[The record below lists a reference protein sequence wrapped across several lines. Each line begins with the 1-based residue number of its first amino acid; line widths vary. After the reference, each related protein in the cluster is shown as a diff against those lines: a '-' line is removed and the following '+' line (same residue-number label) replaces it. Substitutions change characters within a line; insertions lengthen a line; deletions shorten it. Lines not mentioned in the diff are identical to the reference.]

1 MKITEKNQ
9 KKAMKNHWNN
19 NEKYIMKIPGKKWKT
34 LKKKTKP
41 NDKPWKITFK
51 KMEKTM
57 KSNENLW
64 KKKWK
69 KHWKIIF
76 KKINDKT
83 LKKQWQVMK
92 ISEKNK
98 NEQPLKK
105 YEKMKKQWKVMKF
118 S

>member
-57 KSNENLW
+57 KVMKISEKKMKKTLKNNLQKNQWQNVEKTVTSNENLW
-64 KKKWK
+64 KK
-69 KHWKIIF
+69 
-76 KKINDKT
+76 
-83 LKKQWQVMK
+83 
-92 ISEKNK
+92 
-98 NEQPLKK
+98 
-105 YEKMKKQWKVMKF
+105 
-118 S
+118 